1 VRADYCCPRRVTG
14 GCLLP
19 NPPQR
24 AGHMFAPTSGW
35 PAPPERPPGL
45 VASGRSQLLTSTAS
59 TNRQIQ
65 HAHPG
70 RRSSNRQACAIG
82 S

>member
-1 VRADYCCPRRVTG
+1 
-14 GCLLP
+14 
-19 NPPQR
+19 
-24 AGHMFAPTSGW
+24 
-35 PAPPERPPGL
+35 

-70 RRSSNRQACAIG
+70 RRSSNRQACATG
-82 S
+82 SWSADTMCTPPDQAAS

>member
-1 VRADYCCPRRVTG
+1 MTG

-65 HAHPG
+65 HVSAHDEFFKLFDHSPTSE
-70 RRSSNRQACAIG
+70 R
-82 S
+82 